1 MAAPQNY
8 LAVIKVIGVGG
19 GGVNAINRMIEVGL
33 KGVEFIAINTDAQ
46 ALLMSDAD
54 VKLDVGRELTRG
66 LGAGANP
73 AVGRKAAE
81 DHREEIEEVLKGADM
96 VFVTAGE
103 GGGTGTGGA
112 PVVANI
118 ARSLGALTIGVVT
131 RPFTFEGRRRANQAE
146 DGIAELREEVDT
158 LIVIPNDRL
167 LSISDR
173 QVSVLDAFKSADQ
186 VLLSGVQGITDLI
199 TTPGLINLDFAD
211 VKSVMSE
218 AGSALMGIG
227 SARGDDRA
235 VAAAEMAISS
245 PLLEASIDGAR
256 GVLLSISGGS
266 DLGLFEINEAAQLV
280 SEAAHPEANIIFGA
294 VIDDALG
301 DEVRVTVIAA
311 GFDGGQPPSKR
322 DNVLGSSSAKRE
334 EPTPARQTESRPSF
348 GSLGSVKPKEE
359 PEQAPAPEPVADLPP
374 VSPPPGAAVADL
386 LGQRGRGTGRAG
398 LPEVIGQRDTVNG
411 AHFGFTDRWGGVS
424 AVPYEELNLGGA
436 VGDDPGAV
444 TANRELAAKSLGI
457 DPARVVWMNQV
468 HGADVAVVDAPWGDR
483 PVPRVDAVV
492 TAERGLALAV
502 LTADC
507 VPVLLADPVAGVAAA
522 AHAGRPG
529 LVAGVVPAAVRAMA
543 ELGADPARI
552 VARTGP
558 AVCGRCYE
566 VPEEM
571 RAEVA
576 AAEPAAYAGTSWGTP
591 ALDVGAGVHAQLERL
606 GVRDRAQSPVCTR
619 ESADHF
625 SYRRDRTTGR
635 LAGYVW
641 LD

>member
-1 MAAPQNY
+1 M
-8 LAVIKVIGVGG
+8 
-19 GGVNAINRMIEVGL
+19 
-33 KGVEFIAINTDAQ
+33 
-46 ALLMSDAD
+46 
-54 VKLDVGRELTRG
+54 
-66 LGAGANP
+66 
-73 AVGRKAAE
+73 
-81 DHREEIEEVLKGADM
+81 
-96 VFVTAGE
+96 
-103 GGGTGTGGA
+103 
-112 PVVANI
+112 
-118 ARSLGALTIGVVT
+118 
-131 RPFTFEGRRRANQAE
+131 
-146 DGIAELREEVDT
+146 
-158 LIVIPNDRL
+158 
-167 LSISDR
+167 
-173 QVSVLDAFKSADQ
+173 
-186 VLLSGVQGITDLI
+186 
-199 TTPGLINLDFAD
+199 
-211 VKSVMSE
+211 
-218 AGSALMGIG
+218 
-227 SARGDDRA
+227 
-235 VAAAEMAISS
+235 
-245 PLLEASIDGAR
+245 
-256 GVLLSISGGS
+256 
-266 DLGLFEINEAAQLV
+266 
-280 SEAAHPEANIIFGA
+280 
-294 VIDDALG
+294 
-301 DEVRVTVIAA
+301 
-311 GFDGGQPPSKR
+311 
-322 DNVLGSSSAKRE
+322 
-334 EPTPARQTESRPSF
+334 
-348 GSLGSVKPKEE
+348 
-359 PEQAPAPEPVADLPP
+359 
-374 VSPPPGAAVADL
+374 
-386 LGQRGRGTGRAG
+386 
-398 LPEVIGQRDTVNG
+398 IGQRDTVNG

-436 VGDDPGAV
+436 VGDDPVAV
-444 TANRELAAKSLGI
+444 TANRELAAKSLGV

-507 VPVLLADPVAGVAAA
+507 VPVLLADPVSGVAAA

-529 LVAGVVPAAVRAMA
+529 LVAGVVPAAVRAMT

-576 AAEPAAYAGTSWGTP
+576 AVEPAAYADTAWGTP